1 MLFSRGEYND
11 EINMEDIR
19 MAGCCSSAHRS
30 HNYICNEYISLQ
42 LQDEFRYWCRSSPWQ
57 TDLGQQGNHSVILV
71 FLYRNTDHC
80 NIAGGGAFPWHDRGY
95 GSVYRVG
102 MLRDDDRKPAVHMA
116 FYEEGGLQQ
125 NKRDAFW
132 PALSFAER
140 KYDNTGASVFVC
152 RILCDS
158 YNSILLCELSEKL
171 TLDGFQV

>member
-1 MLFSRGEYND
+1 
-11 EINMEDIR
+11 MEDIR

-80 NIAGGGAFPWHDRGY
+80 NIAGGCAFPWHDRGY

-125 NKRDAFW
+125 NKRAAFV
-132 PALSFAER
+132 S
-140 KYDNTGASVFVC
+140 VC

-158 YNSILLCELSEKL
+158 YNSILLYYELLQFTASE
-171 TLDGFQV
+171 GMAEE

>member
-1 MLFSRGEYND
+1 MLFTRGAYND

-80 NIAGGGAFPWHDRGY
+80 NIAGGCAFPWHDRGY
-95 GSVYRVG
+95 GFRPCDYKRRLEHLG
-102 MLRDDDRKPAVHMA
+102 TE
-116 FYEEGGLQQ
+116 YEFIGL
-125 NKRDAFW
+125 DA
-132 PALSFAER
+132 
-140 KYDNTGASVFVC
+140 GASAIK
-152 RILCDS
+152 R
-158 YNSILLCELSEKL
+158 
-171 TLDGFQV
+171 